1 MAHFGVFAK
10 LDIARSSEDFWSRGL
25 RQNVVRLL
33 HFKRILITRR
43 CNLPRGVLDAREF
56 AFFFRRFSLG
66 PSYEELKK
74 MADFGVF
81 SKLDIARS
89 YQQFWSRGLHQNVV
103 RWLHFKRILIKR
115 RWDLR
120 RGVLGAREF
129 DLLFGLFCVG
139 PPYEEFQKMADF
151 GVFAKLDIPR
161 SCEHFWS
168 HGLRQNVVRWFH
180 FKRILMTRRWDL
192 RRGVLGAREF
202 DLLFGRFSLGP
213 PYEEFQKMADFGV
226 FAKFD
231 IARSCEHFWSR
242 GLRQNVV
249 RWLHFKRIVIKRR
262 WDLRRR
268 VLGAREFELLFGRFS
283 LGPPYEE
290 FHKMADFGVFA
301 KLDIAR
307 SCEHFWSRGLRQNV
321 VRWLHFKRMLIKR
334 RWDLR
339 RNVLGARDFD
349 LLFGRL
355 SLGPPYEVFQKI
367 ADFAVFAKLDIAR
380 NCDHLWRRGLRQNVF
395 RWLHF
400 KCILITRRWDLPQG
414 VLGAREIDL
423 LFGRFSLGPP
433 MKYFKKWPIL
443 LSLRNWT

>member
-1 MAHFGVFAK
+1 M
-10 LDIARSSEDFWSRGL
+10 
-25 RQNVVRLL
+25 
-33 HFKRILITRR
+33 
-43 CNLPRGVLDAREF
+43 
-56 AFFFRRFSLG
+56 
-66 PSYEELKK
+66 
-74 MADFGVF
+74 
-81 SKLDIARS
+81 
-89 YQQFWSRGLHQNVV
+89 
-103 RWLHFKRILIKR
+103 
-115 RWDLR
+115 
-120 RGVLGAREF
+120 
-129 DLLFGLFCVG
+129 
-139 PPYEEFQKMADF
+139 
-151 GVFAKLDIPR
+151 
-161 SCEHFWS
+161 
-168 HGLRQNVVRWFH
+168 
-180 FKRILMTRRWDL
+180 

-262 WDLRRR
+262 WDLRRG

-433 MKYFKKWPIL
+433 YEVFQKMADFAVFAKLDIARNCEHFWRRGFRQNVFRWLHFKFILIKSRWDLHRVVLGAREFDLLFGRFSLGPPNEDFPKMADFGVFAKFDIARSCEHFWSRGLRQNVVRWLHFKRILIKRRWDFRQGVLGAREFDLLFGRFSLGPPMKNFTKWPIL
-443 LSLRNWT
+443 VSLQNWT